1 MEMYEML
8 STNAFINKYEQYLSL
23 MVVSMSRSD
32 RNIWKEMDNVSHS
45 LYRLLITVHNWL
57 TYNNY

>member
-1 MEMYEML
+1 ML

-23 MVVSMSRSD
+23 MVVSTSRSD

-45 LYRLLITVHNWL
+45 LYKLLITVHN
-57 TYNNY
+57 